1 MENRS
6 IYKDIARRT
15 DGNIYIGVVG
25 PVRTGKSTFIK
36 RFMEMLVLPNIESD
50 YVRERATD
58 ELPQSSGG
66 KTIMTTEPKFIPE
79 EAVQIK
85 LDESASMSVRLIDC
99 VGYIVPSAL
108 GYIENDNPRMV
119 ATPWFEEEIPFPMA
133 AEIGTRKVITDHSS
147 IGLVVTSDGSITDIP
162 RGEYE
167 EVEERV
173 VGELR
178 ALGKPFII
186 LLNCVNPSV
195 ASVQELVSRLED
207 KYNVPVIAANCLEL
221 DERAIRDILVK
232 ILYCFPV
239 REIAV
244 ELPGWICAL
253 EKTHWLKED
262 IFRSIHN
269 AAKEID
275 QLSEVSRSLERLSGC
290 ENITRYS
297 VDDINLG
304 TGGINLNITVPPEL
318 MYRVLSEVTGLDIC
332 GEEGLLPCLMELA
345 DTKRRYSKIRGA
357 LEEVQATGY
366 GIVMPSLEELT
377 LEEPEIVSQG
387 GKYGVKLRAS
397 APSIHIVRCEMM

>member
-195 ASVQELVSRLED
+195 APVQELVSRLED

-275 QLSEVSRSLERLSGC
+275 QLSEVSRSFERLSGC

-304 TGGINLNITVPPEL
+304 TGGVNLNITVPPEL